1 MSKFKIMARDTK
13 LLNYM
18 GGGLCVPTKPK
29 LRGQEVKCKFKTATS
44 SFLTGRIN
52 FIFGIQMADTI
63 QLILLNL

>member
-1 MSKFKIMARDTK
+1 MSKLKIMARDTK

-18 GGGLCVPTKPK
+18 GGGVPTKPK

-52 FIFGIQMADTI
+52 LIFGIQMADTI